1 MVVARGVVTCSGK
14 SWLLKEFTMSMQ
26 DDLVAEWVDL
36 RKSWLQ
42 DQLVVRS
49 YGYRKS

>member
-26 DDLVAEWVDL
+26 DAEWVDL